1 MNATTACVS
10 RLPDFLQQ
18 AITMVDRTPAQMK
31 SDRAIAEELD
41 RIKQRVAQHMANM
54 RQLDE
59 VFRSRI
65 DEDFEEYASAGET
78 RRC

>member
-1 MNATTACVS
+1 M
-10 RLPDFLQQ
+10 R
-18 AITMVDRTPAQMK
+18 

-41 RIKQRVAQHMANM
+41 RIKQRVAQHLANI

-65 DEDFEEYASAGET
+65 DEDSEEYASAGET